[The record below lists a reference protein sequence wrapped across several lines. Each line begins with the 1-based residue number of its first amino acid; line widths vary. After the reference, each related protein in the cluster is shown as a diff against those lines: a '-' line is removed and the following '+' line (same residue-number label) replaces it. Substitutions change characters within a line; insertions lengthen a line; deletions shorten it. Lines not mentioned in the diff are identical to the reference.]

1 MRRPHARWQNGVDSL
16 AARGRDG
23 AVAGGGHPPL
33 ALDVTDEA
41 SIRAAVQA
49 IEAEAT
55 GVDVLVNNAGI
66 SEAGAIEEVSLS
78 AGNGSS
84 R

>member
-1 MRRPHARWQNGVDSL
+1 VMEPLRAE
-16 AARGRDG
+16 
-23 AVAGGGHPPL
+23 GHPL
-33 ALDVTDEA
+33 ALDVTDDFY
-41 SIRAAVQA
+41 RAAVQA

-66 SEAGAIEEVSLS
+66 SRRARLKRFLGS